1 MSETP
6 IPETPSNDTTA
17 TTASRL
23 PAPSVS
29 GWMYPARRRAFVAAG
44 LLLVLGAGLAVAS
57 KPSATKRTEKEV
69 ADQLPTEFSGFRMAP
84 AQDSS
89 VPYCTY
95 KMDQATYDILRPWGI
110 IARVFQKSGESYD
123 VVVIGSN
130 TKDSFHDP
138 AVCFSAQGWNLSNA
152 REEMVQTKAYGEVPV
167 TLVDM
172 NREGQKTIAMYFYRL
187 RDGYVASNTGVKEK
201 MLLYKLMPQHIGKDN
216 EGGFIR
222 IIPNG
227 GADLQKLKTFA
238 GQWVDAA
245 AKSSGGYY

>member
-6 IPETPSNDTTA
+6 TPVVLTS
-17 TTASRL
+17 SWL
-23 PAPSVS
+23 
-29 GWMYPARRRAFVAAG
+29 GPARKRAFVAAG
-44 LLLVLGAGLAVAS
+44 LLLAVGGALALAP
-57 KPSATKRTEKEV
+57 KPSAVKRSEEQV
-69 ADQLPTEFSGFRMAP
+69 ANQLPTKFSGFRMAP
-84 AQDSS
+84 ASDPS

-95 KMDQATYDILRPWGI
+95 KMDPVTYDILKPWGI
-110 IARVFQKSGESYD
+110 VPRVFQKEGESYD

-130 TKDSFHDP
+130 SKDSFHDP

-152 REEMVQTKAYGEVPV
+152 REETLETQAYGKVPV

-172 NREGQKTIAMYFYRL
+172 DKEGTKTIAMYFYRL
-187 RDGYVASNTGVKEK
+187 RDGYVASNSGVKK
-201 MLLYKLMPQHIGKDN
+201 QMLMYKLTPPHIGRDD

-227 GADLQKLKTFA
+227 GGADLQKLKTFA
-238 GQWVDAA
+238 AQWVDAA